1 MKKFGF
7 TLAEILIA
15 LSIVGVISA
24 ITIPTMVV
32 ENQKK
37 IWSSSLATA
46 VSNLENAMTT
56 YIITEG
62 KTSLTE
68 IDVFKNGT
76 SKEFGE
82 DFAKKRMKLKYN
94 EDNIFYL
101 YGSNKIKYLPPK
113 LDTSYPD
120 VKQYVLTY
128 IANFNGPV
136 WESKNGFFYV
146 FADRNKYND
155 IVPDPNNSL
164 KLTKIAAFVLIDI
177 NGKDKPNRLGRDVF
191 FYLLGD
197 DGCLFP
203 LGGDDYKKYVEAR
216 GVGNTPFKPED
227 CSVSATDGFLPGATC
242 SAVLNQNGFKMNY

>member
-24 ITIPTMVV
+24 ITIPTMVA

-56 YIITEG
+56 YIITKG

-68 IDVFKNGT
+68 IDVFKKET

-94 EDNIFYL
+94 EDNIFNL

-113 LDTSYPD
+113 LDTSSSD
-120 VKQYVLTY
+120 VKENVLK
-128 IANFNGPV
+128 IANFNEPV

-146 FADRNKYND
+146 FADINKNND

-191 FYLLGD
+191 FYLFGD

-216 GVGNTPFKPED
+216 GVSNTPFKPED
-227 CSVSATDGFLPGATC
+227 CSVSATGDSLPGATC